1 MRAQIGMLSLIS
13 LTLIVM
19 EVVLLFGSTG
29 GLVPGM
35 LSPSL
40 AVITSVY
47 SSVVSRSSVER
58 SERTPVEG
66 LRWNTPL

>member
-1 MRAQIGMLSLIS
+1 MRAQIGNVHITHSDS
-13 LTLIVM
+13 DGGS
-19 EVVLLFGSTG
+19 VVFGSTG

-66 LRWNTPL
+66 LSGILHCES